1 MYLFFALLGA
11 GADIG
16 AMLGAAP
23 VLFLYVA
30 IIFAVHVVFI
40 LVGARICRLNYAE
53 IVIASPACIRGPPI
67 PIAYAVLFGWQLLP
81 VPAVATGMLGYALRN
96 FVAIGLFSVL
106 GR

>member
-53 IVIASPACIRGPPI
+53 IVIASTACIGGPPI
-67 PIAYAVLFGWQLLP
+67 SIAYAVLFGWRRLA
-81 VPAVATGMLGYALRN
+81 VPAVATGGLGSE
-96 FVAIGLFSVL
+96 IGRASCRERVCQYV
-106 GR
+106 

>member
-40 LVGARICRLNYAE
+40 LVGASICRLNYAAH
-53 IVIASPACIRGPPI
+53 VIASTACIGGPPI
-67 PIAYAVLFGWQLLP
+67 STPERKSGGEGKSVS
-81 VPAVATGMLGYALRN
+81 VRVS
-96 FVAIGLFSVL
+96 IGG
-106 GR
+106 GRYMKQQKKNK